1 MRAMQLLAPRRVEEL
16 PLSLTTL
23 PDPIPGEGEVLIAVR
38 ACGACHTDLHT
49 VEGDLDL
56 PRLPIVPGH
65 QVVGTIASVGP
76 GADRFRVGDRVGAA
90 WLYGSCGKC
99 RFCRGRRENLCIAG
113 RYRGL
118 QEDGGYAELA
128 LARSD
133 FAFPLPEGF
142 TDIEAAPLLCAGI
155 IGYRALRKTRT
166 RFGDVLGLYGFGA
179 SAHVTI
185 QVALQEGI
193 EVFVFS
199 RSEEHLAHAR
209 SLGAAWTGRAEEE
222 APKKLD
228 AAICFAP
235 AGSLVPQILRALDR
249 GGRLALAGVT
259 MTRIPALDYDR
270 DLYHEREIVSVAN
283 FTRRDAEELLALA
296 GDIPL
301 RTDVETHPLE
311 HANEVLLRM
320 KKSRI
325 NGAAVLTIG

>member
-1 MRAMQLLAPRRVEEL
+1 MQLQAPKRVEEL
-16 PLSLTTL
+16 PLALVTVAEPL
-23 PDPIPGEGEVLIAVR
+23 PGEGEIQIAVS

-49 VEGDLDL
+49 VEGDLEL
-56 PRLPIVPGH
+56 ARLPLIPGH
-65 QVVGTIASVGP
+65 QIVGTVSATGP
-76 GADRFRVGDRVGAA
+76 GAERFSVGDRVGAA

-99 RFCRGRRENLCIAG
+99 RFCRGRRENLCTAG

-118 QEDGGYAELA
+118 QVDGGYAERALA
-128 LARSD
+128 LED
-133 FAFPLPEGF
+133 FAFPIPEGF
-142 TDIEAAPLLCAGI
+142 TDVLAAPLLCAGI
-155 IGYRALRKTRT
+155 IGYRALRMTRA

-185 QVALQEGI
+185 QVALQQGI

-209 SLGAAWTGRAEEE
+209 ALGAAWAGQAGEE

-235 AGSLVPQILRALDR
+235 AGGLVPVILRALDR

-259 MTRIPALDYDR
+259 MSGIPALDYDR
-270 DLYHEREIVSVAN
+270 ELYHERSIVSVAN

-296 GDIPL
+296 GDIPI

-311 HANEVLLRM
+311 KANEVLLRM
-320 KKSRI
+320 KESRI
-325 NGAAVLTIG
+325 NGAAVLVVG